1 MRKKTTTTRKP
12 AKQTHERTGHGL
24 LIGSL
29 VAAIVV
35 LVIMLWSGT
44 RGQEARL
51 RIRNAGEL
59 GVLLPSIMG
68 LTQSNLDHG
77 NHIEVLQNGD
87 GFFPLLLRDIAAA
100 RQSVHVESY
109 IWWKGDICRQ
119 IAEALA
125 AKARQGVEVRLLI
138 DSSGGHKME
147 KALYERMTSA
157 GVRVTKFHPIR
168 FTTVG
173 RINNRDHRK
182 LAVLDGRIAYIGGYG
197 FGEEWTGHGQ
207 DRKHWRDTGLRI
219 EGPVVNRMQGAFC
232 ENWIESTGEVLAG
245 EKYFP
250 ALQTKGTSSAHV
262 AYTSPTGSLSA
273 VQVLYY
279 LAIAAAR
286 HEIIIQNPYMLPD
299 DDAIEAMAQAV
310 KRGVVVKV
318 MVPST
323 KATDSPVVQ
332 HASHHLFGTMLQSG
346 VHVYEY
352 KRTLLH
358 QKVIIVDGVWSCV
371 GSTNFDDRSFQRNDE
386 ITVGVLDPAIA
397 GQLIAA
403 FNADLRDSEERH
415 LAEWR
420 TRPFWHK
427 WMDGL
432 AYAGN
437 PEL

>member
-1 MRKKTTTTRKP
+1 MTKKKAAKKTP
-12 AKQTHERTGHGL
+12 ERTGHGL

-59 GVLLPSIMG
+59 GVLIPSVMG

-77 NHIEVLQNGD
+77 NSIQVLENGD

-125 AKARQGVEVRLLI
+125 SKAREGVEVRLLI
-138 DSSGGHKME
+138 DSSGGHKMDKE
-147 KALYERMTSA
+147 LYKRMTSA

-168 FTTVG
+168 FTTAG

-182 LAVLDGRIAYIGGYG
+182 LAVLDGRVAYIGGYG
-197 FGEEWTGHGQ
+197 FAEEWTGHAQ

-245 EKYFP
+245 ERYFP
-250 ALQTKGTSSAHV
+250 PLQTRGTSSAHV

-286 HEIIIQNPYMLPD
+286 REILIQNPYMLPD

-318 MVPST
+318 MVPATS
-323 KATDSPVVQ
+323 ATDSPVVQ
-332 HASHHLFGTMLQSG
+332 HASHHLFGAMLQVG

-358 QKVIIVDGVWSCV
+358 QKVIVVDGVWSCV

-386 ITVGVLDPAIA
+386 ITVGVLDSAVA

-415 LAEWR
+415 LVEWR
-420 TRPFWHK
+420 KRPFWHK

-432 AYAGN
+432 AYAAN